1 MNLEGAFWVLAF
13 SAAFLVLNFVHSLI
27 WKCMNDKPL
36 GLQSVFDSVLKD
48 TLVMLRLH
56 GSISCSVAII
66 GRFSSVQNFLLEN
79 PLCLLLILSI
89 YQFAM
94 FFLFVHVGF
103 LCVCRVLCIS
113 KMVFMEETVG
123 ETRVRMISLA
133 ASAMISS
140 ICVFILWYYDNVL
153 LGTVTTLLTGKY
165 SSPGKPF

>member
-56 GSISCSVAII
+56 GSISCSEAII

-94 FFLFVHVGF
+94 FLLFVHVGF

-133 ASAMISS
+133 ASAMISI